1 MNYRTADVLT
11 EEDASS
17 AKTKTIDLT
26 LRDIV
31 SRMFIRFKAKN
42 AGVRATLL
50 ANPAA
55 LITKIELV
63 DGSDVLFSLNGYEA
77 QALNYYDQLV
87 TPDTE
92 IIDGDND
99 WQHACF
105 MIDFGRF
112 LFDPVLAFDPTK
124 FTNPQLKITH
134 NYKALDANAV
144 EGKLLVQAHIF
155 DEKVPTPTGF
165 LMSKEIQTYSSG
177 DDTYEY
183 VEIPTDHPMR
193 QLLVRAYLT
202 NKSFESEINEIRLSE
217 DNDKRIPFD
226 LSIEPYIRYLC
237 GTLPPIHE
245 HFQLRAQT
253 SATYFYIIATYWPI
267 IYGMSQTVAD
277 WVRSSAAYEGEKQAM
292 ASATQM
298 SSPFMGYATGYVPH
312 QTLSFP
318 FGLQQEIADWYDV
331 TKLGSLRARLHGTSG
346 ASAAEVTLFSQQV
359 RNY

>member
-1 MNYRTADVLT
+1 MNYRVADILT
-11 EEDASS
+11 EESAAS

-26 LRDIV
+26 LRDVI
-31 SRMFIRFKAKN
+31 SRIIIRFKAQN
-42 AGVRATLL
+42 GSDRCAQ
-50 ANPAA
+50 AA
-55 LITKIELV
+55 HVAKLISKIELV
-63 DGSDVLFSLNGYEA
+63 DGSDVLFSLNGYEC

-87 TPDTE
+87 TPQTE
-92 IIDGDND
+92 IIDGNDN
-99 WQHACF
+99 WQHAVF

-134 NYKALDANAV
+134 NYQACDDGAV
-144 EGKLLVQAHIF
+144 DGKLLVQAQIF

-165 LMSKEIQTYSSG
+165 LMTKEIQTYSSG

-193 QLLVRAYLT
+193 QLLVRAYLV
-202 NKSFESEINEIRLSE
+202 NKAFDSEIDQIRLSE
-217 DNDKRIPFD
+217 ENDKRIPFD
-226 LSIEPYIRYLC
+226 CNIEPYLTYIS

-245 HFQLRAQT
+245 HFALRIQT
-253 SATYFYIIATYWPI
+253 AVTYTYVMPTWWPMINGEWSQHRYSVGRITAYEADKQGMYSATNGTYP
-267 IYGMSQTVAD
+267 Y
-277 WVRSSAAYEGEKQAM
+277 
-292 ASATQM
+292 
-298 SSPFMGYATGYVPH
+298 MGYATGYVPH

-318 FGLQQEIADWYDV
+318 FGLQNEIADWYDV

-346 ASAAEVTLFSQQV
+346 ASAAEVTLFAQQV